1 MASPPWTRIDTVLLD
16 MDGTLL
22 DLRFDNHF
30 WLEHL
35 PARWAEVHGREP
47 VAARA
52 ELLRPAAA
60 GTGEFVAWVHLRGG
74 AHVTFRAAGKQFPA
88 QVGTPLLRSDVVE
101 VPAGETSLEGQWTA
115 LGSFRVRTALT
126 TPRLGGA
133 WLLIEVY
140 AETARQDFRILSSQT
155 VESPFGTGRVEIVEP
170 RLGRSLTYVCKE
182 DHP

>member
-1 MASPPWTRIDTVLLD
+1 MSVFQKPIGPFRTALLLAVGF
-16 MDGTLL
+16 M
-22 DLRFDNHF
+22 N
-30 WLEHL
+30 
-35 PARWAEVHGREP
+35 PA
-47 VAARA
+47 VA
-52 ELLRPAAA
+52 LAAA
-60 GTGEFVAWVHLRGG
+60 CTLEQGSTIR
-74 AHVTFRAAGKQFPA
+74 Q
-88 QVGTPLLRSDVVE
+88 VE